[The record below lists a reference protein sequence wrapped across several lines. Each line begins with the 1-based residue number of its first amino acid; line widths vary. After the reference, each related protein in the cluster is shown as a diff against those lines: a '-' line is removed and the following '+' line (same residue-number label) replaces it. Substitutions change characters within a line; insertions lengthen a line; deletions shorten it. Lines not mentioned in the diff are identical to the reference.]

1 MKYLSIKKSFL
12 SVLFGSL
19 VLLNSC
25 KDKTEDPAPVLSE
38 NAKVNTWIQAV
49 MDEVYLWLDNMR
61 NPISLESD
69 PEEYFDALLF
79 KPTDRFSVIYPD
91 YQELIDNLSGVSKEA
106 GYEISLAR
114 ESSSNNNV
122 VAFITYTKKGSP
134 AEAKGLRRGDLI
146 THINGVRMT
155 LDNYQTILG
164 QRSEAHSIS
173 YFRYNEASSS
183 YVAQT
188 PVDLTTVVLNEDPNY
203 LDSIY
208 TIGSQKIGYV
218 VYHFFAPGIEGQS
231 TRYDDEMDAI
241 FAKFKAEGINNLI
254 LDFRYNGGGSQS
266 SAVNLASLI
275 APGVTDSDILSK
287 NKFNSFLSEF
297 EPFKNVVINFENKP
311 ENLGSILSGN
321 RLYVITS
328 SRTASASE
336 LIINGLKPYMDV
348 FLVGGL
354 TVGKNVG
361 SFAIEDEENPDN
373 KYGLL
378 PIVFKSFNKN
388 DQSDYDT
395 GFQPN
400 IQGNELSQPALLPFG
415 DTNEFLLKLT
425 LEQITGIPSTD
436 RINLIDRIDLGNS
449 IENNPRFGRLID
461 DKTKFKL
468 KHQN

>member
-1 MKYLSIKKSFL
+1 
-12 SVLFGSL
+12 
-19 VLLNSC
+19 
-25 KDKTEDPAPVLSE
+25 
-38 NAKVNTWIQAV
+38 
-49 MDEVYLWLDNMR
+49 
-61 NPISLESD
+61 
-69 PEEYFDALLF
+69 
-79 KPTDRFSVIYPD
+79 
-91 YQELIDNLSGVSKEA
+91 
-106 GYEISLAR
+106 
-114 ESSSNNNV
+114 
-122 VAFITYTKKGSP
+122 
-134 AEAKGLRRGDLI
+134 
-146 THINGVRMT
+146 MT